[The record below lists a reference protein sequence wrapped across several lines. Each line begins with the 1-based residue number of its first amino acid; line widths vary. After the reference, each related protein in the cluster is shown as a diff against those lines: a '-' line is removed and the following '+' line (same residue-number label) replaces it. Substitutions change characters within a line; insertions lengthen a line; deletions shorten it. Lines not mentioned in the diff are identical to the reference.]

1 MSNWAEL
8 TNGKR
13 IKSLR
18 GSDMTQQGLADASG
32 LSLALVQKAE
42 QDRGELSVGSL
53 LKLANALNT
62 DVSVILGQQAPR
74 RGMNRGDRAALL
86 QLSDAVHES
95 ALGEWEGIE
104 DPSSI
109 EALAEARDRAWSAYW
124 ASDTANVATYAAKVL
139 MEGQVRYDSATG
151 ADRDRLGSILASTYR
166 VAASCSTGFGQ
177 RDLALSAL
185 TSAKHL
191 AREAGDPVLSALLES
206 TLSWVYLRGAKLPR
220 AVAVAERAALA
231 IEPSFS
237 NGSRPELVAYG
248 RNMISAA
255 VAASRREDQEAAD
268 NYLSQ
273 AHAAAARLGRDEKLY
288 GTSFGPTAAKTEA
301 VGIHVALK
309 NWGTALQLAGQPD
322 MQKLPRTMT
331 KIARNRYRLDVA
343 LAQAATG
350 LYDKAGDTLVEVGL
364 DAPEWVKHQAL
375 PGVIGKR
382 LAKVSTAKVRHIGEL
397 IGVPLIS

>member
-1 MSNWAEL
+1 MSAWTDL

-13 IKSLR
+13 IKHLR
-18 GSDMTQQGLADASG
+18 GRDMTQQALADATG

-53 LKLANALNT
+53 LRLANALNT

-74 RGMNRGDRAALL
+74 RGMGRADRAALL

-95 ALGEWEGIE
+95 ALGEWDGID
-104 DPSSI
+104 DPSSV
-109 EALAEARDRAWSAYW
+109 EDLAEARDRAWSAYW
-124 ASDTANVATYAAKVL
+124 ASDTAAVSMYATQVL
-139 MEGQVRYDSATG
+139 MEGQVRYATAIGREREKLG
-151 ADRDRLGSILASTYR
+151 AILASTYR

-191 AREAGDPVLSALLES
+191 ASEAGDPVLGALLES
-206 TLSWVYLRGAKLPR
+206 TLSWVYLRGAKLPK

-231 IEPSFS
+231 VEPSFS
-237 NGSRPELVAYG
+237 NGSRPQLIAYG

-255 VAASRREDQEAAD
+255 VAASRQEDRSAAD
-268 NYLSQ
+268 DYLSQ
-273 AHAAAARLGRDEKLY
+273 AHAAAARLGKDEKLY

-309 NWGTALQLAGQPD
+309 DWGTALRLASKPE
-322 MQKLPRTMT
+322 MQKLPKTMT
-331 KIARNRYRLDVA
+331 KIARNRYKLDVA

-350 LYDKAGDTLVEVGL
+350 LYDQAGDTLVEVGL
-364 DAPEWVKHQAL
+364 DAPDWVKHQAL

-382 LAKVSTAKVRHIGEL
+382 LAKISTAKVRHIGDV